1 MKAPRSVVLITVDC
15 FRADHAGFLGYARPT
30 TPFLDSLAK
39 ESLVFSN
46 AIVAGA
52 PTYFSFPAVMA
63 SRYPLSLGRDVV
75 GLAPGEPTIAS
86 TLNEAG
92 HVTAAF
98 LAANPYLSPRFG
110 YHAGFR
116 VFQDFLNKD
125 FLTKDFLNKDSLD
138 GVADPLLEDLSG
150 DRNARAPSR
159 WNQRLAKVS
168 HALGPVGSLY
178 DELYFQY
185 CQRLGSAPA
194 LSLDQLRRFPA
205 ADVIV
210 DHALDWLTT
219 IAGQPFFLWLHFM
232 DPHSP
237 YYPRPE
243 GLELIGQNSLDASR
257 ARYLNSY
264 WNRGDLSGE
273 HGASRLKRH
282 RAEVIA
288 LYDAG
293 IRWVDAQVGRLVSA
307 LQGLGL
313 WESCVTA
320 LTADHG
326 EEFLD
331 HGGRYHPPSKVAE
344 ELVRVPLLLRAPGLT
359 PAGTVA
365 APFSLLHLAPTLLDL
380 AEVPIPSS
388 FRGRSHSELLR
399 TGKSYESDAVIECI
413 AGCNNPFVK
422 ENRLQARVLAVRETR
437 FKLVFD
443 FNSATEQLYDLD
455 ADPGELRP
463 LPLDAQKPVRKRL
476 LDRAGQHLSDSLRL
490 RDADYRLA
498 ARLRDLRLEWSS
510 PTVRKSA

>member
-1 MKAPRSVVLITVDC
+1 MQAPRSLLLITVDC
-15 FRADHAGFLGYARPT
+15 FRADHAGFLGYPRQT
-30 TPFLDSLAK
+30 TSFLDSLAR

-75 GLAPGEPTIAS
+75 GLAPAEPTIAS

-92 HVTAAF
+92 FATAAF

-110 YHAGFR
+110 YDAGFN
-116 VFQDFLNKD
+116 VFKD
-125 FLTKDFLNKDSLD
+125 FLDSEAGPLSEES
-138 GVADPLLEDLSG
+138 GAEQHASVA
-150 DRNARAPSR
+150 SR
-159 WNQRLAKVS
+159 WNQRLAKAS
-168 HALGPVGSLY
+168 HALGPVGSVY
-178 DELYFQY
+178 DELYFNY
-185 CQRLGSAPA
+185 CQRLGSSPA
-194 LSLDQLRRFPA
+194 LSLDQMRRFPS

-210 DHALDWLTT
+210 DHAENWLKG
-219 IAGQPFFLWLHFM
+219 IAGQPFFLWLHLM

-237 YYPRPE
+237 YYPRRE
-243 GLELIGQNSLDASR
+243 ALEMMGQVSLDASR

-264 WNRGDLSGE
+264 WNRGDL
-273 HGASRLKRH
+273 GALRLRRH
-282 RAEVIA
+282 REEIVA

-293 IRWVDAQVGRLVSA
+293 IRWVDAQVARLVDT
-307 LQGLGL
+307 LRGLGL
-313 WESCVTA
+313 WENCVTA

-331 HGGRYHPPSKVAE
+331 HGGRYHPPSRVAE
-344 ELVRVPLLLRAPGLT
+344 ELVRVPLLLHAPGT
-359 PAGTVA
+359 QAGTVA

-380 AEVPIPSS
+380 AEAPVPGS
-388 FRGRSHSELLR
+388 FRGRSHAEFLR
-399 TGKSYESDAVIECI
+399 TGKNWEGDAVVECI

-422 ENRLQARVLAVRETR
+422 ANRMQARMLAVREAR
-437 FKLVFD
+437 YKMVFD
-443 FNSATEQLYDLD
+443 FNSATEQLFDLD

-463 LPLDAQKPVRKRL
+463 LPVDAEKPVRKRL
-476 LDRAGQHLSDSLRL
+476 LERARQHLSDSSRS